1 VNGVA
6 ISMAAVSVCL
16 MLFSIKLELGR
27 IADALEAK
35 AKVASA

>member
-1 VNGVA
+1 MSGVA
-6 ISMAAVSVCL
+6 ISMAAMCVCL

-35 AKVASA
+35 AKGATP